1 MIFNEIINFINFYYY
16 VHSNFE
22 LNTNLKELFKHSSKY
37 YKKKEED
44 K

>member
-22 LNTNLKELFKHSSKY
+22 FNVKPKIIIQAFLKGLQ
-37 YKKKEED
+37 KKGRG
-44 K
+44 